1 MQNKSFR
8 FLKIFVIFLILMA
21 PFAAF
26 AQVAKAEQK
35 IEWHADRNAFYY
47 RIEVM
52 NVATGKTT
60 FIKTEKNSTTISL
73 EPGKYRYR
81 VYVYDFLD
89 REAGVNEWTDF
100 DVFKANPPVVRK
112 LDQKVTLPAG
122 ADEFTLRAEF
132 LQISEKSTVSL
143 VNQGTGRETAG
154 RFAELKN
161 TGGNE
166 TGSATAAIFPYVRT
180 GNFRIKITNPSG
192 HTTLSEPF
200 AIIDAETAAKQ
211 KADEE
216 ARLNSMK
223 VPIINKYPEKVI
235 LPDTGN
241 TFTVKA
247 DISNIMEKTK
257 ISLVNTDNGL
267 EMPGK
272 LNFSS
277 KTGEVTA
284 SGADFHRIKEGKWHL
299 KVTNPNGNYVESP
312 EFDVIDRVAER
323 LRKAEEAEQLAQEK
337 EEEKDAK
344 QAEKE
349 AKKQVPVGARE
360 RGHHEIGLFIKD
372 YIPLQ
377 RMANHADNF
386 LGAGLMYN
394 FYFNTKSR
402 YNLGLSFHLDA
413 ETVMANLDYVE
424 EWYTFNGFGGV
435 LLNVLLSNYFS
446 IQPQI
451 GGGVQLDYVRTQEMD
466 IEPVK
471 MEGFTQIPDIVTV
484 NRVYFSPKFEAAV
497 ALKLSPAGSRFDG
510 ISIELT
516 PFYTL
521 SFEEDDR
528 ANYFGTRLGFTYK
541 FAKKIRNTD
550 KKVKPDSRSEETLK
564 ED

>member
-1 MQNKSFR
+1 MQNKCFR
-8 FLKIFVIFLILMA
+8 FVKIFVIFLILMA

-47 RIEVM
+47 RVEVM

-60 FIKTEKNSTTISL
+60 FVKTEKNSTTVSL

-100 DVFKANPPVVRK
+100 EVFKANPPVVRK
-112 LDQKVTLPAG
+112 LDPKITLPAG

-154 RFAELKN
+154 RFTELKN

-180 GNFRIKITNPSG
+180 GNFRIKVTNPSG
-192 HTTLSEPF
+192 HSTLSEPF

-223 VPIINKYPEKVI
+223 VPIINNYPEKVI
-235 LPDTGN
+235 LPDTGD

-257 ISLVNTDNGL
+257 ISLVNTANGL

-323 LRKAEEAEQLAQEK
+323 QRQQEEADRKSQEK
-337 EEEKDAK
+337 QDEKDAK
-344 QAEKE
+344 AEEK
-349 AKKQVPVGARE
+349 RE
-360 RGHHEIGLFIKD
+360 KNLAMGTRDRGRNELGVYVKD
-372 YIPLQ
+372 YLPLS
-377 RMANHADNF
+377 RMENHASDY
-386 LGAGLMYN
+386 LGVGFSYN
-394 FYFNTKSR
+394 FYVNTKGR
-402 YNLGLSFHLDA
+402 INFGLCMNADA
-413 ETVMANLDYVE
+413 QTVMANLDYVE
-424 EWYTFNGFGGV
+424 EWYQFNGLAGLFV
-435 LLNVLLSNYFS
+435 NFQLANAFAV
-446 IQPQI
+446 QPQVK
-451 GGGVQLDYVRTQEMD
+451 GGVQLDLVRSSVDADGWYV
-466 IEPVK
+466 
-471 MEGFTQIPDIVTV
+471 
-484 NRVYFSPKFEAAV
+484 SP
-497 ALKLSPAGSRFDG
+497 
-510 ISIELT
+510 SIETSLAFKISPGLSRT
-516 PFYTL
+516 DGFSVELAPFYIM
-521 SFEEDDR
+521 SFETDDR
-528 ANYFGTRLGFTYK
+528 AHYCGGRIGLLYR
-541 FAKKIRNTD
+541 FAEKNRKAGKKPAPVIP
-550 KKVKPDSRSEETLK
+550 VEEIKT

>member
-1 MQNKSFR
+1 MQNKCFR
-8 FLKIFVIFLILMA
+8 FVNIFAIFLILVA

-47 RIEVM
+47 RVEVM

-60 FIKTEKNSTTISL
+60 FVKTEKNSTTISL

-143 VNQGTGRETAG
+143 VNQGTGRETSG
-154 RFAELKN
+154 RFTELKN

-235 LPDTGN
+235 LPDTGD

-257 ISLVNTDNGL
+257 ISLVNTANGL

-323 LRKAEEAEQLAQEK
+323 QQQQEEAERKAQEKQDEKDSKAEEKREKNLAM
-337 EEEKDAK
+337 
-344 QAEKE
+344 
-349 AKKQVPVGARE
+349 GTRE
-360 RGHHEIGLFIKD
+360 RGRNELGVYVKD
-372 YIPLQ
+372 YLPLA
-377 RMANHADNF
+377 RMENHASDY
-386 LGAGLMYN
+386 LGAGLSYN

-402 YNLGLSFHLDA
+402 INFGLCMNADA
-413 ETVMANLDYVE
+413 QTVMANLDYVE
-424 EWYTFNGFGGV
+424 EWYQFNGLAGLFV
-435 LLNVLLSNYFS
+435 NFQLANAFAV
-446 IQPQI
+446 QPQVK
-451 GGGVQLDYVRTQEMD
+451 GGVQLDLVRSSVEADGWYV
-466 IEPVK
+466 
-471 MEGFTQIPDIVTV
+471 
-484 NRVYFSPKFEAAV
+484 SP
-497 ALKLSPAGSRFDG
+497 
-510 ISIELT
+510 SIETSLAFKISPGLSRT
-516 PFYTL
+516 DGFSVELAPFYII
-521 SFEEDDR
+521 SFETDDQ
-528 ANYFGTRLGFTYK
+528 AHYLGGRMGLLYR
-541 FAKKIRNTD
+541 FAKKN
-550 KKVKPDSRSEETLK
+550 KKPGKKPVPVIPAEEIKT

>member
-1 MQNKSFR
+1 
-8 FLKIFVIFLILMA
+8 MA

-47 RIEVM
+47 RVEVM

-60 FIKTEKNSTTISL
+60 FVKTEKNSTTVSL

-100 DVFKANPPVVRK
+100 DVFKANPPLVRK
-112 LDQKVTLPAG
+112 IEQKIILPEAS
-122 ADEFTLRAEF
+122 DEFTLKAEI

-154 RFAELKN
+154 RFTELKN

-166 TGSATAAIFPYVRT
+166 TGSAQAAIFPYVRT
-180 GNFRIKITNPSG
+180 GTFRIKITNPSG
-192 HTTLSEPF
+192 HTVLSEPF
-200 AIIDAETAAKQ
+200 EIIDAETVAKQ

-223 VPIINKYPEKVI
+223 VPIINNAPEKLI
-235 LPDTGN
+235 LPDSGDK
-241 TFTVKA
+241 FTVKA
-247 DISNIMEKTK
+247 DISNIMEKSK
-257 ISLVNTDNGL
+257 ISLVNTSDGL

-272 LNFSS
+272 LKFSS
-277 KTGEVTA
+277 KTGEISA
-284 SGADFHRIKEGKWHL
+284 DGADFHRVKEGIWHL

-312 EFDVIDRVAER
+312 EFEVIDRVAER
-323 LRKAEEAEQLAQEK
+323 LRKEQEAEQLAQEK
-337 EEEKDAK
+337 KDEKDAK
-344 QAEKE
+344 KAEKD
-349 AKKQVPVGARE
+349 AKKQPPLGARE

-394 FYFNTKSR
+394 VYFNTKSR
-402 YNLGLSFHLDA
+402 FNVGLAFHVDA

-466 IEPVK
+466 IEPIK
-471 MEGFTQIPDIVTV
+471 IEGITTIPDIITV
-484 NRVYFSPKFEAAV
+484 NKVYFSPKFEAAV

-541 FAKKIRNTD
+541 FAKKIQNTN
-550 KKVKPDSRSEETLK
+550 KKVKPDFLPEEIIK